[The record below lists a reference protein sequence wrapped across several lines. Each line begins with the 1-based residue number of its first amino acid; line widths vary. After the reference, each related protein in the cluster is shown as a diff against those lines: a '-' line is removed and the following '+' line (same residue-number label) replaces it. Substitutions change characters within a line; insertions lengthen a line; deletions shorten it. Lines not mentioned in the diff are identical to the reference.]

1 MIVLRRV
8 LRNAIAGI
16 VVIAGVGSLFA
27 VGIMYGVKIAYADT
41 QNHTGFENL
50 QQRIECVDQTRA
62 LESIGAPKG

>member
-27 VGIMYGVKIAYADT
+27 VGIMYGVKMAYADT
-41 QNHTGFENL
+41 SSGLLSEDL
-50 QQRIECVDQTRA
+50 QQRIEFVGQTKASDVYRRY
-62 LESIGAPKG
+62 